1 MNIEEE
7 REKRHLLDELVTRH
21 RDLDERINQA
31 RVEDAYMDQLFLR
44 RIKKE
49 KLQLKDR
56 IERLRS
62 SLIPDLDA

>member
-1 MNIEEE
+1 MLNE
-7 REKRHLLDELVTRH
+7 LLLKH
-21 RDLDERINQA
+21 HDLDERVTEA
-31 RVEDAYMDQLFLR
+31 LSEGAYMDQLFLR

-49 KLQLKDR
+49 KLELKDR